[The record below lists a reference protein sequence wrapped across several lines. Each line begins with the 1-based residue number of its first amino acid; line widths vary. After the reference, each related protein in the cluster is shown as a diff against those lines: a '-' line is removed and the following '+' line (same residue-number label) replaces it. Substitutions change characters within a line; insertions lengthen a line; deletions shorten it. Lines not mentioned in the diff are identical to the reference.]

1 VRYLV
6 IHDVDAI
13 QQYVFATSRLREIR
27 GASALVDR
35 INRKD
40 TRKLVSQHGGGLIYF
55 GGGGVAAE
63 FTDAAAASAFCR
75 NLSAHYLNE
84 TVTASSTGAVVPY
97 NENALDADER
107 SFSSALRWAHYQL
120 RQEKVSR
127 DRATQILTNPYAK
140 RCQACGV
147 YPAAH
152 YDERFPA
159 EAGKFICEGCCRKRQ
174 QSSHISRVHQ
184 RIYRMILSQRSLSVG
199 FPRELDEDIGKHA
212 TPERYIG
219 VIYADGNRMGDRL
232 LQIESKTALR
242 GFSKTIDTATTQ
254 TIASVLAKYWEQL
267 PAPEGRPLLP
277 ALVPLC
283 GGDDLVVIVPAQ
295 VALEVAVRYLRM
307 FQDQVRQSLP
317 REVEEMIGGRE
328 VSACA
333 GVAIGKSHVPL
344 ARLFDLAQ
352 ELCRLAKKR
361 SFDLFQ
367 RTRREEP
374 CIDFQVV
381 TAPNWAEVET
391 SRSEQLLPRDNLRL
405 TCRPYTVGEA
415 EGLIK
420 AVRSLKGEKFPPGKL
435 HDLYRSLW
443 LGRHQATFKYLTMFV
458 RVRENAAGQRQ
469 QSALREAEASLKVL
483 LPPWRPWPERSL
495 AWETPYADLVEIYQF
510 IG

>member
-1 VRYLV
+1 MRYLV

-13 QQYVFATSRLREIR
+13 QQYVFATNRLREIR
-27 GASALVDR
+27 GASVLIDQ

-40 TRKLVSQHGGGLIYF
+40 TRKLVNQHGGELIYF

-63 FTDAAAASAFCR
+63 FTDEVAASAFCQ

-84 TVTASSTGAVVPY
+84 TVTASSTGVVVSY
-97 NENALDADER
+97 NENALDDDER
-107 SFSSALRWAHYQL
+107 SFSSALRQAHYLL
-120 RQEKVSR
+120 RQEKVSQTR
-127 DRATQILTNPYAK
+127 VAQILTNPYSK

-152 YDERFPA
+152 YDERFPV
-159 EAGKFICEGCCRKRQ
+159 EAGKFICESCCRKRQ

-184 RIYRMILSQRSLSVG
+184 RIHRMILSQRNLSVG
-199 FPRELDEDIGKHA
+199 FPRELDKDIGNHA

-232 LQIESKTALR
+232 LQIKSKTALR
-242 GFSKTIDTATTQ
+242 GFSKTVDTATSQ
-254 TIASVLAKYWEQL
+254 AIASVLAKCWGQL
-267 PAPEGRPLLP
+267 PAPEDRPLLP

-283 GGDDLVVIVPAQ
+283 GGDDLVVIVPGQ
-295 VALEVAVRYLRM
+295 VALEVAVGYLRE
-307 FQDQVRQSLP
+307 FQEQVRQSLP

-333 GVAIGKSHVPL
+333 GVAIGKAHVPL
-344 ARLFDLAQ
+344 AVLFDLAK
-352 ELCRLAKKR
+352 ELCGLAKKR

-367 RTRREEP
+367 QTNREEP

-381 TAPNWAEVET
+381 TTPNWAEVEI

-405 TCRPYTVGEA
+405 TCRPYTVGGA

-420 AVRSLKGEKFPPGKL
+420 AVRSLKSEKFPPGKL

-458 RVRENAAGQRQ
+458 RAQESAVGQRQ
-469 QSALREAEASLKVL
+469 RSALREAEADLEVL
-483 LPPWRPWPERSL
+483 LPPWRPWPGRSL

-510 IG
+510 IE